1 MEDNKELISLIEAPT
16 EPTKIINS
24 NFSHFSLKICLG
36 FTNLTESFIF
46 LSLWD
51 ELPMKISL
59 INSVFFSLFK
69 ISFEVSEK
77 PIAIPFNLRS
87 SL

>member
-1 MEDNKELISLIEAPT
+1 M
-16 EPTKIINS
+16 
-24 NFSHFSLKICLG
+24 F
-36 FTNLTESFIF
+36 FT
-46 LSLWD
+46 LWD

-59 INSVFFSLFK
+59 TNSVFFSLFK